1 MCVIHDNGNPGDPFI
16 PTADYPRNNSM
27 TPAS

>member
-1 MCVIHDNGNPGDPFI
+1 MCVIHDDNAGVPFI
-16 PTADYPRNNSM
+16 PTANYPRNNSM